1 MERGRRRGGR
11 RPDQQGGGGKKSSD
25 ASGKRGLV
33 DRDRGTLVRMG
44 RREKASAAEIVA
56 LERLDARRGVS
67 IRVIEHGR
75 SN

>member
-25 ASGKRGLV
+25 ASGKRGL
-33 DRDRGTLVRMG
+33 DRDRGTLARMG

-56 LERLDARRGVS
+56 LERFDARRGVS

>member
-1 MERGRRRGGR
+1 M
-11 RPDQQGGGGKKSSD
+11 
-25 ASGKRGLV
+25 